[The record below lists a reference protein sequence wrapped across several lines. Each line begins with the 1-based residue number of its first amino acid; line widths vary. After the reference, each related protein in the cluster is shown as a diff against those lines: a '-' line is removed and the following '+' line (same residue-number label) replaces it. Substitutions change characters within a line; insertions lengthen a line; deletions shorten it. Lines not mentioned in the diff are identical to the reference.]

1 MPYFKRNQDCTN
13 KSGKKGKFVTI
24 KKSNEEKK
32 CWKSKAAF
40 ERSQSARHAQVEDD
54 AANDREE
61 LIKEYSIRKLIR
73 LYIKSYY
80 E

>member
-24 KKSNEEKK
+24 KKSGGERK

-40 ERSQSARHAQVEDD
+40 ERSQAASYAQAEDD
-54 AANDREE
+54 RNKEDE
-61 LIKEYSIRKLIR
+61 LIKERLVRELIHF
-73 LYIKSYY
+73 YIKCYY